1 MGEVRCPSFGH
12 LAGHARERERGAF
25 NEEVGGS
32 VWSLLEIWEKMEF
45 WKMEKLVA
53 CGGRKEIKEK
63 EKGKEIH
70 MRRYFLGLKK

>member
-1 MGEVRCPSFGH
+1 MEMGELSL
-12 LAGHARERERGAF
+12 LAYHGRPRKRERKRDI
-25 NEEVGGS
+25 NVEVCGS
-32 VWSLLEIWEKMEF
+32 WNFGKDWNF
-45 WKMEKLVA
+45 GKMEKLVA